1 MIKYLKNSQRNTYG
15 WNSQYFRE
23 SFILILLIAFT
34 PGLISGIGIYWFGVS
49 EVEDS
54 LKDMHESQ
62 ILQRAENIND
72 QFDYLETSVSHW
84 AFEPRFNSSLTTINF
99 VEDFKDTRDIVRTLL
114 VLQGSNPMI
123 DRVELYV
130 DSPTPVIFKPSYN
143 VLEEEEHEFYR
154 SILAN
159 HKNISWNRV
168 YYPPNEREFED
179 PTPLVLTHSI
189 PGNSNTP
196 FGSIILILDRTKV
209 ADLLKALTP
218 YDQGATFLLDEDN
231 KALVA
236 DNSTGEESFNSML
249 RDKLLSEFDNG
260 PAGSFTFQFA
270 DETYSVSYGKMKR
283 IDSEW
288 TYVSAAPMSSI
299 TTPIV
304 FISKMI
310 IIVSLTGLM
319 LALILSWFASK
330 RIYSPVAKLV
340 KVLNAEKKWSND
352 EKKDEFV
359 LIEQQFNELS
369 KESKSLQNRL
379 TTQLPQLKNSFL
391 LQLIQG
397 YLYHYTEQDL
407 YKRMHNYGW
416 ELKDHSFVVIDIQVL
431 GLNESKGSPMKQDES
446 LVAFTLTNITEEAS
460 HQRFEQ
466 YNVINFYDLS
476 TVLLIVYPSNKE
488 MRAELHDFSDQIT
501 DILNRVL
508 QTQVTVTISKPD
520 EEIKRIPYLFEEVRQ
535 GKRYRNFENEN
546 QIIDLQ
552 YMEPSKNLNYIH
564 YPFEIEKEILQA
576 IRIGHID
583 EAEKLIRDFIQEMTE
598 EGIKEINI
606 QPAIT
611 QLFSSIQ
618 HEILYSGIH
627 PHEIFEGKNM
637 FEEVAHLREPEQ
649 MVIWLRDDVITPF
662 IQKVEGRVNIEMKRI
677 VEQICTH
684 IKENF
689 MEDISLESCADE
701 VNTNPYTL
709 SKAFKKVIGVN
720 FIDYLTGLRMDKAKE
735 LLLQTNMKINDIA
748 EDVGYRHSYFNRI
761 FKKQIG
767 VTPSQYRKKLTN
779 EQ

>member
-1 MIKYLKNSQRNTYG
+1 MLKHLKNTQKNTYG
-15 WNSQYFRE
+15 WKSQYFRK

-54 LKDMHESQ
+54 LKEMHESQ
-62 ILQRAENIND
+62 IIQRAENIND

-84 AFEPRFNSSLTTINF
+84 AFEPRFNSSLMDLNYVENF
-99 VEDFKDTRDIVRTLL
+99 QDTRDIVRTLL

-123 DRVELYV
+123 DKVELYV

-143 VLEEEEHEFYR
+143 VLEEEEHEFYQ

-159 HKNISWNRV
+159 HKNISWNRL
-168 YYPPNEREFED
+168 YYSPNESEFED

-189 PGNSNTP
+189 PGNSNAP
-196 FGSIILILDRTKV
+196 FGSIILILDRAKV
-209 ADLLKALTP
+209 ADIFKALTP
-218 YDQGATFLLDEDN
+218 YDKGATFLLDEDN
-231 KALVA
+231 NVLVA
-236 DNSTGEESFNSML
+236 DNSTGEESFNQMV
-249 RDKLLSEFDNG
+249 RERLLNEFDNV
-260 PAGSFTFQFA
+260 PAGSFTFEYS

-304 FISKMI
+304 FISKI
-310 IIVSLTGLM
+310 IILISLAGLL
-319 LALILSWFASK
+319 LALILSWFVSK
-330 RIYSPVAKLV
+330 KIYSPVAKLI
-340 KVLNAEKKWSND
+340 KVLSAEDKWSND
-352 EKKDEFV
+352 EKKDEFL

-379 TTQLPQLKNSFL
+379 TTQLPQLRNSFL

-407 YKRMHNYGW
+407 YNRMQNYGW
-416 ELKDHSFVVIDIQVL
+416 ELKEHSFVVIDIQVL
-431 GLNESKGSPMKQDES
+431 GLHESKGALMKQDES
-446 LVAFTLTNITEEAS
+446 LVAFTLTNIMEEAS
-460 HQRFEQ
+460 HQRFDQ

-476 TVLLIVYPSNKE
+476 TVVLIVYPSNKE
-488 MRAELHDFSDQIT
+488 MRAELHGFSEQIT

-535 GKRYRNFENEN
+535 GKRYRNFEDEN

-552 YMEPSKNLNYIH
+552 TMEPSKNLNYIH

-583 EAEKLIRDFIQEMTE
+583 EAEKLIRDFIQELIE
-598 EGIKEINI
+598 EGSKEINI
-606 QPAIT
+606 LPAIT

-627 PHEIFEGKNM
+627 PNEIFEGKNM
-637 FEEVAHLREPEQ
+637 FEEVTHLREPEQ
-649 MVIWLRDDVITPF
+649 MVIWLRDEVITPF
-662 IQKVEGRVNIEMKRI
+662 VQKVEGRVNIEMKSV
-677 VEQICTH
+677 VEQVCTY
-684 IKENF
+684 IQENF
-689 MEDISLESCADE
+689 KEDVSLESCADD
-701 VNTNPYTL
+701 VKTNPYTL

-748 EDVGYRHSYFNRI
+748 EEVGYRHSYFNRI
-761 FKKQIG
+761 FKKQVG